1 MATILELAQKMQRGE
16 VPPPP
21 IGRLLGF
28 VLKVIEP
35 GRAVFEMEADERH
48 HNPMGTLHGG
58 VYCDLADAA
67 MGYAYAATLGE
78 GETFTTIEL
87 KINFLRAVRQGTLT
101 AEARVVKAG
110 SALGYVECDVKD
122 QAGKLVARAAST
134 CMKLRRPPPRRSLRA
149 VSAIAAMGATMAN
162 QMRWKLV
169 ACTIMLSV
177 VVLGGVVVY
186 GRIGEHR
193 PGGSPIDVIRNKEYN
208 GCMVTLRRTPGE
220 SPEVSGPH
228 RADASGVS
236 TAVARLRTGL

>member
-1 MATILELAQKMQRGE
+1 MTTILELAQKMQRGE
-16 VPPPP
+16 APPPP

-78 GETFTTIEL
+78 GETFTTVEL
-87 KINFLRAVRQGTLT
+87 KINFLRPVRQGRLT

-110 SALGYVECDVKD
+110 STLGYVECDVTD

-134 CMKLRRPPPRRSLRA
+134 CMKLRQARPRHSVRHTVR
-149 VSAIAAMGATMAN
+149 GTTMTI
-162 QMRWKLV
+162 QRRWKLFGLHGHAV
-169 ACTIMLSV
+169 R
-177 VVLGGVVVY
+177 G
-186 GRIGEHR
+186 R
-193 PGGSPIDVIRNKEYN
+193 PGWRSRVWPALGHSAQEVIR
-208 GCMVTLRRTPGE
+208 
-220 SPEVSGPH
+220 
-228 RADASGVS
+228 
-236 TAVARLRTGL
+236 